1 MQITPSDHGDT
12 RILALNGRLDAT
24 SCTLFEEACRQEL
37 NGTQSNI
44 IIHLGAL
51 EYMSSAGL
59 RAILAMEKLA
69 RQLGKTL
76 LFCAMQP
83 MVADIFRVSGFD
95 RILHIAPTQETAL
108 ATLEK
113 R

>member
-1 MQITPSDHGDT
+1 MQITPTDHENA
-12 RILALNGRLDAT
+12 RILALSGRLDAT
-24 SCTLFEEACRQEL
+24 TCALFEDACRQEL
-37 NGTQSNI
+37 NSDATNI
-44 IIHLGAL
+44 VVNLSTV

-69 RQLGKTL
+69 RQLNKTL

-83 MVADIFRVSGFD
+83 MVTDIFRVSGFD
-95 RILHIAPTQETAL
+95 RILRTFPTQETAL
-108 ATLEK
+108 NHLEG